1 MKQFKKSLIKQLLVK
16 QHESKN
22 SWNQLAKR
30 AKISPSIISK
40 FLHTEAEISAES
52 LNKLLNLFNVD
63 LYEASCLSLKKRNL
77 DIMISLPVCGV
88 ANSQGIIEKPRLSDP
103 AYVNRSNIWRGY
115 NVVISKYDP
124 VYDWQLLINK
134 DVNFAENKI
143 NQIVFSVI
151 YFMEK
156 GKKIARTANII
167 SSKNGF
173 LCTDYPSYEEH
184 FISKKDMILIRPIES
199 AFAPI
204 TTKNFNDT

>member
-22 SWNQLAKR
+22 SWNQLAKK
-30 AKISPSIISK
+30 ANISPSIISK

-63 LYEASCLSLKKRNL
+63 LYEASCLSLKKRNI
-77 DIMISLPVCGV
+77 DSTISVPVCGI

-103 AYVNRSNIWRGY
+103 AFVNRSNIWKGY
-115 NVVISKYDP
+115 HVVISKYDP

-134 DVNFAENKI
+134 DMNFAEEKI

-151 YFMEK
+151 NFMDK
-156 GKKIARTANII
+156 GKKIARIANVI

-184 FISKKDMILIRPIES
+184 FVTKKNMISIRPIES

-204 TTKNFNDT
+204 TTKNRINT